1 MQLLTLFV
9 FVLEY
14 FTLFKYI
21 RIVSVFMNSIRYS
34 YSFQIA
40 KRILF
45 GIRIRSKITIRP
57 NTDLDSSM
65 KFQISDFY

>member
-1 MQLLTLFV
+1 
-9 FVLEY
+9 
-14 FTLFKYI
+14 
-21 RIVSVFMNSIRYS
+21 MNSIWYS

-57 NTDLDSSM
+57 NTDPSHTALAM
-65 KFQISDFY
+65 AFYALLLMRTVGGPGCA